1 MLSERGSW
9 LLAFLLGWVALWVAQ
24 GNPVDVLRGTFTFD
38 SDYPNAAAAFELF
51 VRDSW
56 RFPLGENPTFGGV
69 NLFFSDAAP
78 WFALLA
84 KAIHGI
90 TGVFIPFDALV
101 LVNFVLF
108 SLMAHRWARRLCPD
122 MRGRW
127 LIALLLVFSLIMPVR
142 TMGAQHIAL
151 SGYWVL
157 LWAMCCV
164 TPVRGG
170 AAPSAWQRWECVAV
184 ATVAFLTHSYL
195 GSMATGFMLVVL
207 VLQRQ
212 WRQAVMMLAAPL
224 LALYLFGFFG
234 HEYATIPGAKEFSL
248 DLLAFVQTFNWGV
261 LPSLYSVGPSQG
273 DVFVYLGTG
282 VWALILMCLAG
293 FAWVALRDRRS
304 GFRKASESI
313 STDSSGGA
321 PLTDL
326 PPGGAPFAAMPRSA
340 PFPNPTSPSPAS
352 VPGASRTNA
361 GSSRSAASMP
371 NASLP
376 GGILLYC
383 AAIALALF
391 ALALNLR
398 VAGQVWVSL
407 PFVEPFS
414 TLYERFRSPGRFA
427 APLAYLIMVSVALL
441 WLRLRH
447 RLAPAVWC
455 SGVLV
460 AVALQVADLHA
471 ASEEGPLNEA
481 WVMQDAALQHRQ
493 MAALLEGQSWSG
505 RVFKNVGYHEL
516 EDQRLVDRLLVRHGA
531 NWFSVVHGAR
541 LNADEVRERSLLV
554 QTARPGDVI
563 ITRQDAGAACAGS
576 EVRIKVFS
584 VCLLR

>member
-1 MLSERGSW
+1 MTETQTAHTPEPPQLSERGSW
-9 LLAFLLGWVALWVAQ
+9 LLAFLLGWVALWVAL
-24 GNPVDVLRGTFTFD
+24 GNPVDVVTGTFTFD

-56 RFPLGENPTFGGV
+56 HFPLGENPAFGGV

-84 KAIHGI
+84 KAVHGV
-90 TGVFIPFDALV
+90 TGIFIPFDALV
-101 LVNFVLF
+101 LVNFVLL
-108 SLMAHRWARRLCPD
+108 SLMAHRWARRLCLD

-127 LIALLLVFSLIMPVR
+127 LITLLLVFSLIMPVR

-164 TPVRGG
+164 TPIRGG
-170 AAPSAWQRWECVAV
+170 ATPSAWQRWECVAV
-184 ATVAFLTHSYL
+184 ATVSFLTHSYL
-195 GSMATGFMLVVL
+195 GSMATGFMLVAL

-212 WRQAVMMLAAPL
+212 WRQAVVMLAAPL

-234 HEYATIPGAKEFSL
+234 HDYATIPGAKEFSL

-261 LPSLYSVGPSQG
+261 LPSLYPIAPSQG

-282 VWALILMCLAG
+282 VWALILMCVAG
-293 FAWVALRDRRS
+293 FAWTGFRDRRS
-304 GFRKASESI
+304 GARLNGMSLAS
-313 STDSSGGA
+313 
-321 PLTDL
+321 
-326 PPGGAPFAAMPRSA
+326 
-340 PFPNPTSPSPAS
+340 S
-352 VPGASRTNA
+352 VSEHRP
-361 GSSRSAASMP
+361 
-371 NASLP
+371 SLP
-376 GGILLYC
+376 SAYLYW
-383 AAIALALF
+383 AAFALALF

-447 RLAPAVWC
+447 RLAPAVWW

-460 AVALQVADLHA
+460 AIALQVADLHA

-481 WVMQDAALQHRQ
+481 WVMQDAALQRQQ
-493 MAALLEGQSWSG
+493 MAALLEGRPWSG

-516 EDQRLVDRLLVRHGA
+516 EDQRLVDRLLVEHGA

-554 QTARPGDVI
+554 QTARPGDVV

>member
-1 MLSERGSW
+1 MTETRIASTPERPHMMRERGSW
-9 LLAFLLGWVALWVAQ
+9 LLAFLLGWVALWVAL
-24 GNPVDVLRGTFTFD
+24 GDPVAVANGTFTFD

-56 RFPLGENPTFGGV
+56 RYPLGENPAFGGV

-90 TGVFIPFDALV
+90 TGIFISFDTLI

-108 SLMAHRWARRLCPD
+108 SVIAHRWARRLSPD
-122 MRGRW
+122 MQGRW
-127 LIALLLVFSLIMPVR
+127 LITLLLVFSLIMPVR
-142 TMGAQHIAL
+142 TLGAQHIAL

-170 AAPSAWQRWECVAV
+170 VPPSTWQRWECVAV
-184 ATVAFLTHSYL
+184 ATVAFMTHSYL

-212 WRQAVMMLAAPL
+212 WRQAVAMLAAPL

-248 DLLAFVQTFNWGV
+248 DILAFVQTLNWGV
-261 LPSLYSVGPSQG
+261 VPSLYPIAPSQG

-282 VWALILMCLAG
+282 TWALIVMCMTG
-293 FAWVALRDRRS
+293 FAWRGLCARRS
-304 GFRKASESI
+304 GAADASQPKSAGRER
-313 STDSSGGA
+313 GV
-321 PLTDL
+321 
-326 PPGGAPFAAMPRSA
+326 PPPDTLLSDASA
-340 PFPNPTSPSPAS
+340 PRPSLLSAS
-352 VPGASRTNA
+352 
-361 GSSRSAASMP
+361 
-371 NASLP
+371 
-376 GGILLYC
+376 LYC

-427 APLAYLIMVSVALL
+427 APLAYLIMVSMALL

-447 RLAPAVWC
+447 RLAPAVWW
-455 SGVLV
+455 SGFLL
-460 AVALQVADLHA
+460 AVALQVADLQA
-471 ASEEGPLNEA
+471 ASEEGPLNEP
-481 WVMQDAALQHRQ
+481 WVMQDTARQ
-493 MAALLEGQSWSG
+493 RQQVAALLDGQPWSG
-505 RVFKNVGYHEL
+505 RVFKDVGYHEL
-516 EDQRLVDRLLVRHGA
+516 ENQRLLDRLLVQHGA

-554 QTARPGDVI
+554 RNARSGDVT
-563 ITRQDAGAACAGS
+563 ITRQEAGLECAGS
-576 EVRIKVFS
+576 EVRIKMFS